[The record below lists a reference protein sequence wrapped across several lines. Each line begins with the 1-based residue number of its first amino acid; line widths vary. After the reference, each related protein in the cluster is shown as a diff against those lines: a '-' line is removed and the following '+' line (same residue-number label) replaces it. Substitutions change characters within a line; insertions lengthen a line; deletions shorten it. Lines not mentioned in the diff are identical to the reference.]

1 MSTNNTSPL
10 HFAYAYKTHHKDV
23 ICASLYSPFLS
34 RVHSK
39 LSQLNPKQAK
49 MVKEKSQ
56 SMAELVPP
64 QFKIDWRKIV
74 FVKCIGSGSFGD
86 CYQGTRAGRPVAIK
100 KMRAGSFAA

>member
-1 MSTNNTSPL
+1 MRVTVFTFPL
-10 HFAYAYKTHHKDV
+10 
-23 ICASLYSPFLS
+23 LS

-39 LSQLNPKQAK
+39 MNQLNPIQVK
-49 MVKEKSQ
+49 MVKEKSD

-64 QFKIDWRKIV
+64 QFKIDLRKIV
-74 FVKCIGSGSFGD
+74 FVKRIGSGSFGD